1 MKYLLPFITAFV
13 ISALLCWAMI
23 YLAKHIPAKSRKGK
37 RHSHVQNVSRFG
49 GVAIIISFA
58 ITLLVDQN
66 LVLTEQLN
74 AVLFASFLILVFG
87 LVDDVFEISW
97 KKQFVLQLVAVIV
110 VCSAGVGIRYLTN
123 PLGGTVQLT
132 SGILLAVGYVLAG
145 SWIILLMNSLN
156 WIDGTDGL
164 SGGISA
170 IAASVI
176 FLLSLKPEVY
186 QPPIAIVSVAL
197 LGALIGF
204 LIFNIYPAKIM
215 AGTSGSLFMGFI
227 LASLSIVAGTKIAT
241 TLLVLSIPI
250 LDALWVVFERI
261 RSRTSIFEADTRHMH
276 HRLLD
281 LGWSHRLIWIFFC
294 SITALIAVIAL
305 NTRAMGKA
313 YSILLVS
320 LIILA
325 VSFFLRCRVAL
336 QQKTR
341 N

>member
-1 MKYLLPFITAFV
+1 
-13 ISALLCWAMI
+13 MI
-23 YLAKHIPAKSRKGK
+23 YLFPFLTALVISLIACRLIIWGTKYCPTKTRIGK
-37 RHSHVQNVSRFG
+37 RHSHSREVSRFG
-49 GVAIIISFA
+49 GIAIIISFA
-58 ITLLVDQN
+58 IALLVDRN

-74 AVLFASFLILVFG
+74 AVLFASCLILVFG
-87 LVDDVFEISW
+87 LVDDIFEISW
-97 KKQFVLQLVAVIV
+97 KKQFILQLVAVIV
-110 VCSAGVGIRYLTN
+110 VCSAGVGIRYLMN
-123 PLGGTVQLT
+123 PLGGTVQMT
-132 SGILLAVGYVLAG
+132 SGMSLAVGYALAG
-145 SWIILLMNSLN
+145 SWIMLLMNSLN

-170 IAASVI
+170 IAALVI

-197 LGALIGF
+197 LGALVGF

-261 RSRTSIFEADTRHMH
+261 RSGASIFEADTRHMH

-281 LGWSHRLIWIFFC
+281 LGWSHRSIWVFFC

-325 VSFFLRCRVAL
+325 ISFFLRYRVAL
-336 QQKTR
+336 QQKAR
-341 N
+341 D